1 MAKSKFTEED
11 KHMIRKLHDEMKM
24 PYAAIALQYGVAPI
38 TINRICNPKVAE
50 KQARAR
56 KIYRA
61 KNIKKEAEHQKKT
74 YRHYS
79 VRFHREKDKD
89 IIVHLQSKEN
99 TVDYI
104 RTLILAD
111 MEKNREDSENP
122 IS

>member
-1 MAKSKFTEED
+1 
-11 KHMIRKLHDEMKM
+11 M

-50 KQARAR
+50 KQAKAR
-56 KIYRA
+56 KLYRA

-89 IIVHLQSKEN
+89 IIEHLQTKEN

-104 RTLILAD
+104 RNLILAD
-111 MEKNREDSENP
+111 MDKSQDKSENP
-122 IS
+122 SS